1 MKSAALGIGRSIEGF
16 LKIKSLQLH
25 GFKSFVDR
33 TVFSFDEGMTCVV
46 GPNGCGKSNVVD
58 AIKWVMG
65 EQSARKL
72 RGKGMDDVIFAG
84 SENRPPIGMAEV
96 CLTFDNSEGLAPAA
110 YAAYSEIE
118 ISRRLYR
125 SGESEYLMN
134 KAPARLKDV
143 HDFFRDTGIGLR
155 GYTIVEQGKVAEIV
169 SARPEDRRGLIE
181 EAAGIGKYKARR
193 REAEGKMKSTEQNL
207 VRVNDVLG
215 EIRRQISSL
224 ERQAKKAARY
234 KRLQETQRVLELSI
248 ASDERKSLLEQVEQ
262 ESGLLSTLKDQ
273 MTALEA
279 NLAERELAA
288 QEHRIALA
296 EAEKA
301 VSAGAEKLY
310 GLRSEIKNLEGRIEL
325 ARRERDN
332 LEESSEARC
341 GELQTLGEQLANA
354 EREYRT
360 AKEELEQLESGLGQ
374 EQAAIETAE
383 REVQTAQQELRTR
396 ETERDAKN
404 SAHVELLTGVAR
416 LEDRIAG
423 LGDRQAAI
431 DQRMRGVDADVEVQ
445 QSQATEAGQEQSSLE
460 DGLRNLLA
468 ERDRL
473 QEQLRG
479 AMRAHDAAKEAFQV
493 ATLAAQEAVKGA
505 QTSHA
510 RYDSLREVV
519 EGRQDI
525 GAGAKHLLDA
535 GEEAASRFG
544 LKGLV
549 RELIEA
555 DPEVERAVEA
565 VLADRAEAIVID
577 ESRGALAALEMLR
590 DDRAGR
596 GVFVVQGGV
605 ADDPSDFGAVVVP
618 LGDPLLKRVRPR
630 AGSEGIARSLLGDV
644 YLIDRLETA
653 FEHFGTGRLTATF
666 VTPGGDIAT
675 PDGVVQ
681 GGGESSASGML
692 TRVREVRELEVEVA
706 RLEQSADLARTAQA
720 ASEEAVARASEEL
733 ENLRN
738 RHHTAALAV
747 ANHEKDL
754 ERSTE
759 KVKRIGEAQQTRA
772 AERSD
777 LLGEQE
783 SVADDLGSFHTQ
795 LEDRRSEK
803 EVSQR
808 EVDALGLQIS
818 SAGRE
823 LSRRE
828 SKVAELRVAYRARDE
843 HRLRLRET
851 ATRSEQSERE
861 TRNWID
867 RRNEENETARV
878 RREALLQE
886 IETAEGELAT
896 QLAAEEVARVE
907 SDTLR
912 ESFEASAAQVAE
924 IENAAREMRT
934 GLGSAR
940 ERTSQAELK
949 LSEASLRLDHQ
960 GETVRERWD
969 VDIAGWKLPTL
980 EELAAG
986 GDSNSQNE
994 DAEEA
999 ARVDQADAEGV
1010 PVADDQAAA
1019 AEDSATVPEG
1029 DAEAVTGG
1037 TAEGDEEEESGA
1049 SPASALREAKRNV
1062 ELAMLPQAERQREAD
1077 KVRKSLG
1084 ALGDVNLGA
1093 IEEHEELAE
1102 RFRFLSEQKDD
1113 LDGTIASLREAI
1125 NRINRTS
1132 RKRFRETFE
1141 LVSKHFSENF
1151 PRLFGGGKASLEL
1164 TETEDILD
1172 AGVDIMAQPPGKRLQ
1187 NVNLLSGGEKT
1198 MTALA
1203 LLVAVFQVRPSPF
1216 FLLDEV
1222 DAALDDANVGRF
1234 NQLIVEMS
1242 KQSQFLVIT
1251 HNKRTIEVG
1260 DVLYGVTMEQR
1271 GVSKLVSVVLN

>member
-1 MKSAALGIGRSIEGF
+1 MR
-16 LKIKSLQLH
+16 IKSLQLH

-33 TVFSFDEGMTCVV
+33 TVFSFDDGMTCVV

-96 CLTFDNSEGLAPAA
+96 CLTFDNRDGQAPAA

-169 SARPEDRRGLIE
+169 SSKPEDRRGLIE

-193 REAEGKMKSTEQNL
+193 REAESKMRSTEQNL
-207 VRVNDVLG
+207 TRVNDVLN
-215 EIRRQISSL
+215 EIRRQITSL

-234 KRLQETQRVLELSI
+234 KRLQETQRVLELSL
-248 ASDERKSLLEQVEQ
+248 AADERAALLEEVER
-262 ESGLLSTLKDQ
+262 ESGSLGTLKDQ

-296 EAEKA
+296 ESEKA

-332 LEESSEARC
+332 LEESSASRKS
-341 GELQTLGEQLANA
+341 ELETLSEQLATA
-354 EREYRT
+354 EQEHRS
-360 AKEELEQLESGLGQ
+360 AKEELEQLERGLAQ
-374 EQAAIETAE
+374 EQAGIEEAE
-383 REVQTAQQELRTR
+383 REVQGAQEALRAR
-396 ETERDAKN
+396 EAERDAKN
-404 SAHVELLTGVAR
+404 TAHVELLTAVAR
-416 LEDRIAG
+416 SEDRIAG
-423 LGDRQAAI
+423 LGDRRASI
-431 DQRMRGVDADVEVQ
+431 DQRMRGVDADVEAQ
-445 QSQATEAGQEQSSLE
+445 QTQALEAGREQTSLE
-460 DGLRNLLA
+460 EGLRNLLA
-468 ERDRL
+468 DRDRL
-473 QEQLRG
+473 QDQLRE
-479 AMRAHDAAKEAFQV
+479 AMRAHEEAKEGLAA
-493 ATLAAQEAVKGA
+493 ATEAAQEAVKTA
-505 QTSHA
+505 QTSQA

-525 GAGAKHLLDA
+525 GAGARHLLS
-535 GEEAASRFG
+535 GGQEAADRYG
-544 LKGLV
+544 LRGLV
-549 RELIEA
+549 RELLEA

-577 ESRGALAALEMLR
+577 ESRGALAALEALR
-590 DDRAGR
+590 RDEAGR
-596 GVFVVQGGV
+596 GVFVVQRAQPEVPAGL
-605 ADDPSDFGAVVVP
+605 VP

-630 AGSEGIARSLLGDV
+630 AGSEGVARSLLGDV
-644 YLIDRLETA
+644 YLIDRLEQA
-653 FEHFGTGRLTATF
+653 FEHFGTGRLPATF
-666 VTPGGDIAT
+666 VTPRGDLAT

-681 GGGESSASGML
+681 GGGDSSASGML
-692 TRVREVRELEVEVA
+692 TRAREVRELEVEVA
-706 RLEQSADLARTAQA
+706 RFDQVAEQKRAAQEAAEDRLAK
-720 ASEEAVARASEEL
+720 ASEEL

-759 KVKRIGEAQQTRA
+759 KVKRIGEAQQTRT

-777 LLGEQE
+777 LLAEQE
-783 SVADDLGSFHTQ
+783 AVGEELETLTRQ
-795 LEDRRSEK
+795 LEDRRQER
-803 EVSQR
+803 EASQR
-808 EVDALGLQIS
+808 AVDAIGLQIS

-828 SKVAELRVAYRARDE
+828 SRVAELRVAYRARDE
-843 HRLRLRET
+843 QRLRLRET
-851 ATRSEQSERE
+851 ATRAEQSERE
-861 TRNWID
+861 TRTWIE
-867 RRNEENETARV
+867 RRNAEIENARV
-878 RREALLQE
+878 RRETLREE
-886 IETAEGELAT
+886 IEEAEHTLAGRLET
-896 QLAAEEVARVE
+896 EEVARVE

-912 ESFEASAAQVAE
+912 EKFEAIQAKVTE
-924 IENAAREMRT
+924 IDDSAREMR
-934 GLGSAR
+934 GDLGAAR
-940 ERTSQAELK
+940 EKTSQAELK
-949 LSEASLRLDHQ
+949 LSEARMRLDHQ
-960 GETVRERWD
+960 ASSVRERWS
-969 VDIAGWKLPTL
+969 VEIEHWKLPTI
-980 EELAAG
+980 EELEAGAELDTRPAADTETAADG
-986 GDSNSQNE
+986 
-994 DAEEA
+994 EA
-999 ARVDQADAEGV
+999 ASDGAESDGAEPAAATAPSDALAARGMAAD
-1010 PVADDQAAA
+1010 AA
-1019 AEDSATVPEG
+1019 AEESEDE
-1029 DAEAVTGG
+1029 DE
-1037 TAEGDEEEESGA
+1037 TAM
-1049 SPASALREAKRNV
+1049 SPAAALREAKRNV
-1062 ELAMLPQAERQREAD
+1062 ELAMLPTADRKREAE
-1077 KVRKSLG
+1077 KVRKSLQS
-1084 ALGDVNLGA
+1084 LGDVNLGA

-1102 RFRFLSEQKDD
+1102 RFRFLSEQKED
-1113 LDGTIASLREAI
+1113 LEGTIHNLREAI

-1132 RKRFRETFE
+1132 RKRFRETFD

-1164 TETEDILD
+1164 TESEDILE

-1234 NQLIVEMS
+1234 NQLIVEMAQ
-1242 KQSQFLVIT
+1242 QSQFLVIT
-1251 HNKRTIEVG
+1251 HNKRTIEVA

-1271 GVSKLVSVVLN
+1271 GVSKLVSVVLS

>member
-1 MKSAALGIGRSIEGF
+1 MR
-16 LKIKSLQLH
+16 IKSLQLH

-33 TVFSFDEGMTCVV
+33 TVFSFDDGMTCVV

-96 CLTFDNSEGLAPAA
+96 TLTFDNGDGQAPAA

-118 ISRRLYR
+118 VARRLYR

-169 SARPEDRRGLIE
+169 SAKPEDRRGLIE

-193 REAEGKMKSTEQNL
+193 REAESKMRSTEQNL
-207 VRVNDVLG
+207 TRVNDVLG
-215 EIRRQISSL
+215 EIRRQITSL

-234 KRLQETQRVLELSI
+234 KRLQETQRILELSL
-248 ASDERKSLLEQVEQ
+248 AADERKSLLEEVER
-262 ESGLLSTLKDQ
+262 ESGALGTLRDQ

-301 VSAGAEKLY
+301 VTAGAEKLY

-332 LEESSEARC
+332 LEESSEARK
-341 GELQTLGEQLANA
+341 GELATLGEQLATA
-354 EREYRT
+354 EQEHRT
-360 AKEELEQLESGLGQ
+360 AKEELEQLERGLAQ
-374 EQAAIETAE
+374 EQAAIEEAE
-383 REVQTAQQELRTR
+383 REVQVAQEALRAR
-396 ETERDAKN
+396 EAERDTKN
-404 SAHVELLTGVAR
+404 TAHVELLTAVAR
-416 LEDRIAG
+416 IEDRIAG
-423 LGDRQAAI
+423 LGDRRDSI
-431 DQRMRGVDADVEVQ
+431 DQRMRGVDADVEAQ
-445 QSQATEAGQEQSSLE
+445 QTQAVEAGREQTSLE
-460 DGLRNLLA
+460 EGLRNLLSD
-468 ERDRL
+468 RDRL
-473 QEQLRG
+473 QEQLRD
-479 AMRAHDAAKEAFQV
+479 AMRAHDEAKESLRV
-493 ATLAAQEAVKGA
+493 ATQAAQEAQKSA

-519 EGRQDI
+519 EGREDI
-525 GAGAKHLLDA
+525 GAGARHLLTGGQEVA
-535 GEEAASRFG
+535 ERLG

-549 RELIEA
+549 RELLEA

-565 VLADRAEAIVID
+565 VLADRAEAIVIG
-577 ESRGALAALEMLR
+577 ESRGALAALEALR
-590 DDRAGR
+590 RDGAGR
-596 GVFVVQGGV
+596 GVFVVERAQPEI
-605 ADDPSDFGAVVVP
+605 PSGIVP

-630 AGSEGIARSLLGDV
+630 AGSEGVARSLLGDV
-644 YLIDRLETA
+644 YLVDRLEQA
-653 FEHFGTGRLTATF
+653 FEHFGTGRLPATF
-666 VTPGGDIAT
+666 VTPGGDLAT

-692 TRVREVRELEVEVA
+692 TRAREVRELEVEVA
-706 RLEQSADLARTAQA
+706 RLEQTAEARRDAQA
-720 ASEEAVARASEEL
+720 NAEERLAKASEEL

-777 LLGEQE
+777 LLGEHE
-783 SVADDLGSFHTQ
+783 SVVEELASLVRQ
-795 LEDRRSEK
+795 LEDRRQER
-803 EVSQR
+803 EASQR
-808 EVDALGLQIS
+808 GVDALGLQIS

-828 SKVAELRVAYRARDE
+828 SRVAELRVAYRARDE
-843 HRLRLRET
+843 QRLRLRET
-851 ATRSEQSERE
+851 ATRAEQSERE
-861 TRNWID
+861 TRTWIE
-867 RRNEENETARV
+867 RRNA
-878 RREALLQE
+878 E
-886 IETAEGELAT
+886 IETARLRRETLREEIEQAEHELAGR
-896 QLAAEEVARVE
+896 LEAEEVARVE
-907 SDTLR
+907 SDALR
-912 ESFEASAAQVAE
+912 ERFEATSARVAE
-924 IENAAREMRT
+924 IEHSARDLRSDLGAAREK
-934 GLGSAR
+934 
-940 ERTSQAELK
+940 TSQAELK
-949 LSEASLRLDHQ
+949 LSEARMRLDHQ
-960 GETVRERWD
+960 ASTVRERWD
-969 VDIAGWKLPTL
+969 IEIEHWKLPTL
-980 EELAAG
+980 EELEAGAAI
-986 GDSNSQNE
+986 DSPTTSPAGA
-994 DAEEA
+994 DSEEA
-999 ARVDQADAEGV
+999 KAG
-1010 PVADDQAAA
+1010 AA
-1019 AEDSATVPEG
+1019 AEEDALAARGMAAEAAAEEG
-1029 DAEAVTGG
+1029 DDEDE
-1037 TAEGDEEEESGA
+1037 TAM
-1049 SPASALREAKRNV
+1049 SPAAALREAKRNV
-1062 ELAMLPQAERQREAD
+1062 ELAMQPTADRRRESE
-1077 KVRKSLG
+1077 KVRKALQS
-1084 ALGDVNLGA
+1084 LGDVNLGA

-1102 RFRFLSEQKDD
+1102 RFRFLSEQKED
-1113 LDGTIASLREAI
+1113 LEGTIHNLREAI
-1125 NRINRTS
+1125 ARINRTS

-1141 LVSKHFSENF
+1141 AVSKHFSENF

-1164 TETEDILD
+1164 TDAEDVLE

-1234 NQLIVEMS
+1234 NQLIVEMAQ
-1242 KQSQFLVIT
+1242 QSQFLVIT
-1251 HNKRTIEVG
+1251 HNKRTIEVA

-1271 GVSKLVSVVLN
+1271 GVSKLVSVVLS